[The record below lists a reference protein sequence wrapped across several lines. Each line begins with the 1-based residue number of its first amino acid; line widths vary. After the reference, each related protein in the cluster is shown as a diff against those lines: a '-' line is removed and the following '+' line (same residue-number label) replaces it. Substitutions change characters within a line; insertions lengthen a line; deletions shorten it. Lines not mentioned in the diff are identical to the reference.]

1 MVTGGF
7 ISIVVP
13 VFNEGHAVELFL
25 AELTSVAVSFPFR
38 YELIFV
44 NDGSGDDTRERILA
58 QRAKNP
64 AIGIIDFSRNFG
76 KEAAVVAG
84 LEAAKGVAA
93 IVMDVDLQDPPAVIP
108 EMITKW
114 RNGADVVIAVRS
126 SRSSD
131 GFFKRA
137 GAKLFYRLFSLLSD
151 VKLPL
156 GSGDFRLMDRRVVD
170 SFLKLDERARF
181 NKGLFAWLGFHQDFV
196 HHVRPRASRGGSRW
210 NYRRLFRFGF
220 DGILSFSTIP
230 VRVWSA
236 FGGLI
241 AVAALGYGAFLL
253 VRTLFF
259 GRDVPG
265 YASLM
270 VSILFLG
277 GLNLFTLGLVGE
289 YVGQTL
295 TEAKRRPLFIVRE
308 HLEALPEKA
317 WAEVPDS

>member
-156 GSGDFRLMDRRVVD
+156 GSGDFRLMDRRVVE
-170 SFLKLDERARF
+170 LVPQARRESALQQGPF
-181 NKGLFAWLGFHQDFV
+181 RLAGVPSGL
-196 HHVRPRASRGGSRW
+196 RPSRPAARQP
-210 NYRRLFRFGF
+210 R
-220 DGILSFSTIP
+220 GIALELSEAFP
-230 VRVWSA
+230 VR
-236 FGGLI
+236 L
-241 AVAALGYGAFLL
+241 
-253 VRTLFF
+253 
-259 GRDVPG
+259 
-265 YASLM
+265 
-270 VSILFLG
+270 
-277 GLNLFTLGLVGE
+277 
-289 YVGQTL
+289 
-295 TEAKRRPLFIVRE
+295 
-308 HLEALPEKA
+308 
-317 WAEVPDS
+317 